1 MRDQKDRELSIP
13 NFFFLPPWNSSSTC
27 GRAFPRTKR
36 RTKRRMANW
45 SDRGLRPR
53 ARFDFLPGPGMRAH
67 LRQIVNTF
75 IHVRQPRVLYSV
87 VALDNETGAFWPF
100 SRRRIARNTRVAQR
114 DVSPTKIYFIV
125 ETTIS
130 SFVFWFLRIVLTS
143 IRHPIC
149 IGLSISTLF
158 QILFIF
164 TKFLINKKFFHY
176 KYIDIIYRRRFIY
189 YTYSTR

>member
-1 MRDQKDRELSIP
+1 
-13 NFFFLPPWNSSSTC
+13 
-27 GRAFPRTKR
+27 
-36 RTKRRMANW
+36 MANR

-114 DVSPTKIYFIV
+114 DVSPMKIYFIV

-130 SFVFWFLRIVLTS
+130 SFVFWFLRIVLMS
-143 IRHPIC
+143 IRHSIC
-149 IGLSISTLF
+149 IGLNISTLF
-158 QILFIF
+158 QIPFIF
-164 TKFLINKKFFHY
+164 SKFLNKKFFHY
-176 KYIDIIYRRRFIY
+176 KYIDINYRRRFIY